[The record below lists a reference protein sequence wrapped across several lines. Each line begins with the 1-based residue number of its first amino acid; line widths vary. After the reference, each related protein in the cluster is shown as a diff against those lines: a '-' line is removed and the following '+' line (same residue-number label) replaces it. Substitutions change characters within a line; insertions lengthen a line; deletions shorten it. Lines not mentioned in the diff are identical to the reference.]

1 MGHAFLYPK
10 AGLRNTDSGRFCFQ
24 SSQRII
30 IADLFMRFYVSW
42 RLTGFCG
49 KLLHRP
55 SEMILCVTDF
65 TSSEKYVVYLQK
77 VQNNTYTTFKVITV
91 ILLYQFK
98 ESP

>member
-1 MGHAFLYPK
+1 
-10 AGLRNTDSGRFCFQ
+10 
-24 SSQRII
+24 
-30 IADLFMRFYVSW
+30 
-42 RLTGFCG
+42 
-49 KLLHRP
+49 
-55 SEMILCVTDF
+55 MILCVTDF